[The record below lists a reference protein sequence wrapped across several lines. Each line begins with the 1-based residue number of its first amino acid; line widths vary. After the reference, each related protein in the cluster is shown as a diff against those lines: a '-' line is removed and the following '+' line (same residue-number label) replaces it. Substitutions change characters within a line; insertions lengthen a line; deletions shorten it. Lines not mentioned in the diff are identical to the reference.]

1 MPLRADF
8 AGSPPPPERLIAKNK
23 PRHAV
28 QGLNG
33 ANGGLVVIDVAS
45 QASAS
50 LVNTGVGLPFNSPND
65 VAVHG
70 PSGAILFSDPAYGY
84 AQGFRPEPLVGHSV
98 AMGGLQRSSGFPFTA
113 HSKRWPWQMP
123 PALPFL
129 LVPDRIPPLP
139 RLLARPSQVG
149 NWVWRFDP
157 ATNSTTRVADG
168 FLKPNGVVFSPDFK
182 TVYVS
187 DTGAV
192 DGEPGNDASSE
203 RAAPG
208 LYAFDVALDA
218 GGLPT
223 LRNRRLFGVCA
234 SGVPDGLKVD
244 EQGNLY
250 ACVPAGVDVFSP
262 TGQALGSIAVGQV
275 GNLAFAGRQLLML
288 QEERVSALPMRV
300 KGVRLPMQGK
310 V

>member
-1 MPLRADF
+1 
-8 AGSPPPPERLIAKNK
+8 
-23 PRHAV
+23 
-28 QGLNG
+28 
-33 ANGGLVVIDVAS
+33 
-45 QASAS
+45 
-50 LVNTGVGLPFNSPND
+50 
-65 VAVHG
+65 
-70 PSGAILFSDPAYGY
+70 
-84 AQGFRPEPLVGHSV
+84 
-98 AMGGLQRSSGFPFTA
+98 
-113 HSKRWPWQMP
+113 
-123 PALPFL
+123 
-129 LVPDRIPPLP
+129 
-139 RLLARPSQVG
+139 VG

-157 ATNSTTRVADG
+157 ATNSTTPVADG
-168 FLKPNGVVFSPDFK
+168 FLKPDGVVFSPDFK

-244 EQGNLY
+244 EHGNLY

-262 TGQALGSIAVGQV
+262 TGQALGSIAVGHV